1 MCRNWPKQ
9 RVTELRSKKK
19 DRACVELGPQRKGV
33 MKRRTGAIEREK
45 RDVAKGKARI
55 KTEVLWAS
63 ETHTRKERALPPPF
77 ETDGFVDESEQSQ
90 AQAQAPKP
98 RESRLKRTRQARP
111 TSTMPLRAA
120 TSTAARLFS
129 DLFQPPDRCARG
141 DVPLVPSLALNICC
155 RRPLIST
162 RPAVAIA
169 LIKAVPYESQCASS
183 ADTRTRLPRFT
194 DCK

>member
-1 MCRNWPKQ
+1 MR
-9 RVTELRSKKK
+9 RIR
-19 DRACVELGPQRKGV
+19 PQRKGV

-63 ETHTRKERALPPPF
+63 ETHTRKERALPPF
-77 ETDGFVDESEQSQ
+77 ETDGFLDESEQSQ

-129 DLFQPPDRCARG
+129 DFFQPPDRCASH
-141 DVPLVPSLALNICC
+141 VPLVPSLALNICC
-155 RRPLIST
+155 RQPLIST

-183 ADTRTRLPRFT
+183 SGTQTPLPRST
-194 DCK
+194 HCK